1 IAQYAALCM
10 VGKTLD
16 ELGFTRE
23 PSVPYFS
30 VKEAVLPFNKFP
42 GCEVRLGPEMRS
54 TGEVMGIDPDPGIA
68 FAKSQAAAGSMLPM
82 SGGVFISINDEDK
95 PKFLPVAQ
103 KLVELGFHLY
113 ATEGT
118 HRFLQRNGIAAAP
131 LNKIKEGR
139 PNVIDY
145 VINGQIQLVINT
157 FSGPQGR
164 PDEKAIRT
172 LVISRGVPL
181 ITTVSAARAAVEGI
195 EAMRAR
201 RVTLRSLQEYH
212 REARG

>member
-1 IAQYAALCM
+1 
-10 VGKTLD
+10 
-16 ELGFTRE
+16 
-23 PSVPYFS
+23 
-30 VKEAVLPFNKFP
+30 
-42 GCEVRLGPEMRS
+42 
-54 TGEVMGIDPDPGIA
+54 
-68 FAKSQAAAGSMLPM
+68 
-82 SGGVFISINDEDK
+82 
-95 PKFLPVAQ
+95 
-103 KLVELGFHLY
+103 VELGFHLY

-118 HRFLQRNGIAAAP
+118 HRFLQRHGIAAAP

-172 LVISRGVPL
+172 LVVSRGIPL
-181 ITTVSAARAAVEGI
+181 ITTISAAGAAAEGI

-201 RVTLRSLQEYH
+201 RSTLRSIQEYH
-212 REARG
+212 IEARGA